1 MEYEQ
6 FFNIDE
12 VNSYNCSN
20 EIRLTVICIGI
31 IAILFDCIRS
41 SKLEQRIKRL
51 RTENNTLKG
60 VILQSIDRK
69 LTKTLKNGY
78 DIEHS
83 DDE

>member
-6 FFNIDE
+6 FFTIDE
-12 VNSYNCSN
+12 VNPSTCQN
-20 EIRLTVICIGI
+20 EIKLTLICVGFIVII
-31 IAILFDCIRS
+31 IDCIRS
-41 SKLEQRIKRL
+41 CKLEQRIKKL

-69 LTKTLKNGY
+69 LTKNLKNGY
-78 DIEHS
+78 DIEYS